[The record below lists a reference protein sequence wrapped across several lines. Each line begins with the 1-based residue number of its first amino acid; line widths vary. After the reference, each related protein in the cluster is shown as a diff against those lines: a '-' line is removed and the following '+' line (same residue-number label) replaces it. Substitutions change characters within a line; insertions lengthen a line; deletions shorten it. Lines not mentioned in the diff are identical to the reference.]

1 MITIRTV
8 RDEDGDQ
15 IVMLEAELFG
25 TDAWSE
31 DLVRDELTARHRS
44 YFVAVD
50 EDDAVVGY
58 AGLYAVGTEADVQT
72 IAVIPEMRGQGLGAQ
87 LLQTLFTRSAQL
99 GVRQLFLEVRADNE
113 AARRLY
119 ARFGFEAIGERP
131 GYYQPGNVSAVV
143 MKKTLSP
150 TGSTA
155 VGSEAVVRE
164 ERS

>member
-1 MITIRTV
+1 MTVIRPV
-8 RDEDGDQ
+8 RDEDADQ

-25 TDAWSE
+25 ADAWSE

-50 EDDAVVGY
+50 EEDEVVGY
-58 AGLYAVGTEADVQT
+58 AGLYAVGSEADVQT

-87 LLQTLFTRSAQL
+87 LLQTLLTRATEL

-119 ARFGFEAIGERP
+119 GRFGFEAIGERP

-143 MKKTLSP
+143 MRKVLSP
-150 TGSTA
+150 SGSAA
-155 VGSEAVVRE
+155 VDAEAGVRE
-164 ERS
+164 GHS